1 MGNGWARANATRKK
15 EREKVSNFHGT
26 KTSRLVRYTY
36 TPPQQNKTKN
46 ARREREKLLIRILS
60 LITASSASPSPP
72 PSSLL
77 RRSPPAGSE
86 QRARPE
92 PAGAGLAP
100 PSSLVRAT
108 PEVHPADLSLSLS
121 LVCSVIFF
129 FLPRLF
135 FIWHRDCFFF
145 PSLRVSGSS
154 PRGLTLPEMVRMR
167 RPEGGGGV
175 LGGVLGGLVCAESL
189 LIC

>member
-121 LVCSVIFF
+121 LVGLLCDFFFCQGCSLFGTEIVFF
-129 FLPRLF
+129 FLLCGCPV
-135 FIWHRDCFFF
+135 
-145 PSLRVSGSS
+145 RVH
-154 PRGLTLPEMVRMR
+154 
-167 RPEGGGGV
+167 GV
-175 LGGVLGGLVCAESL
+175 
-189 LIC
+189 

>member
-36 TPPQQNKTKN
+36 TPQQNKTKN

-129 FLPRLF
+129 FCQGCSLF
-135 FIWHRDCFFF
+135 GTEIVFFF
-145 PSLRVSGSS
+145 LLCGCPVRVH
-154 PRGLTLPEMVRMR
+154 
-167 RPEGGGGV
+167 GV
-175 LGGVLGGLVCAESL
+175 
-189 LIC
+189 